1 MAQLQLFL
9 PTPAHRHVTPAQAG
23 DPADHRCRA
32 YDVPIYRV
40 TLVRE
45 CSITAPAP
53 RLRGAQQAAALLRQ
67 YLGAVD
73 REHFVVILLDRKNTP
88 IGINTVSMGSLTA
101 SVVHMRETFKA
112 AILANAAAIL
122 CGHNH
127 PSGDPEPSRED
138 RTLTQRLVDA
148 GKLLGI
154 PLIDHVVIGDGTTAF
169 FSFADQ
175 GLL

>member
-1 MAQLQLFL
+1 MAQLSLFASTSTCR
-9 PTPAHRHVTPAQAG
+9 PTASQAV
-23 DPADHRCRA
+23 DDAADHRLRP
-32 YDVPIYRV
+32 YRVPVYRV
-40 TLVRE
+40 TLIRE
-45 CSITAPAP
+45 TAIPAPAA
-53 RLRGAQQAAALLRQ
+53 RLRSSQQAAELLRQ

-73 REHFVVILLDRKNTP
+73 REHFVVILLDRKNAP
-88 IGINTVSMGSLTA
+88 IGINTVSIGSLTA

-138 RTLTQRLVDA
+138 RALTKRLVDA

-154 PLIDHVVIGDGTTAF
+154 AVVDHIIVGDGTTAY

>member
-1 MAQLQLFL
+1 
-9 PTPAHRHVTPAQAG
+9 
-23 DPADHRCRA
+23 
-32 YDVPIYRV
+32 V

-45 CSITAPAP
+45 SAITTPAP
-53 RLRGAQQAAALLRQ
+53 RLRGAQQAAELLRQ

-73 REHFVVILLDRKNTP
+73 REYFVVILLDRKNTP
-88 IGINTVSMGSLTA
+88 IGINTVSIGSLTA
-101 SVVHMRETFKA
+101 SVVHMREVFKP

-127 PSGDPEPSRED
+127 PSGDPAPSRED
-138 RTLTQRLVDA
+138 QALTQRLVDA

-154 PLIDHVVIGDGTTAF
+154 TVLDHIVLGDGTTAH